1 LTFYNYETFSFFHII
16 LLFITQGANLKTIL
30 TIAGSDSS
38 GGAGI
43 QADLKTFEAFG
54 LFGASAIT
62 VLTAQNTQG
71 VDAIQS
77 LPASFVKA
85 QILSILND
93 FDIYAI
99 KIGMLYNTEV
109 IQVVKEIIAE
119 LDIPIVLD
127 PVFISKAGSML
138 LQDEAIDS
146 MRELFK
152 YATIIT
158 PNRYEAQALFGS
170 EYTGHNS
177 LEQIQGLG
185 VPVLIK
191 NYVHEAKG
199 TKLSIDE
206 LYFADQRKVFESEHL
221 DTTNLHGTGCSYSS
235 AIAANLALG
244 NSLEDSIEI
253 SKKFITEALRYAQN
267 IGNGHGPINHKKGG
281 QHV

>member
-1 LTFYNYETFSFFHII
+1 M
-16 LLFITQGANLKTIL
+16 KTIL

-85 QILSILND
+85 QIQSVLND
-93 FDIYAI
+93 FDICAV
-99 KIGMLYNTEV
+99 KIGMLYSADIIE
-109 IQVVKEIIAE
+109 VVKELISD
-119 LDIPIVLD
+119 LDVPIVLD

-138 LQDEAIDS
+138 LQDDAIAS
-146 MRELFK
+146 MRGLFK
-152 YATIIT
+152 YATVIT
-158 PNRYEAQALFGS
+158 PNRYEANALFGS
-170 EYTGHNS
+170 EQDGLDS
-177 LEQIQGLG
+177 LEQIQQLQ

-191 NYVHEAKG
+191 NHVYKAENK
-199 TKLSIDE
+199 TLSVDE
-206 LYFADQRKVFESEHL
+206 LYFGEERKVFESEHL

-244 NSLEDSIEI
+244 NSLEESIAI
-253 SKKFITEALRYAQN
+253 AKRFITEALRHAPT
-267 IGNGHGPINHKKGG
+267 IGNGPGPINHKKGG
-281 QHV
+281 EHV